1 MTVDDGATATL
12 VTDVLC
18 ALTCWTK
25 AGVGVAAGVTAFDW
39 AEAGPVPIALVA
51 VTVNV

>member
-1 MTVDDGATATL
+1 MTVAVGATGTL

-25 AGVGVAAGVTAFDW
+25 AGVAVAPGVTAFDW

-51 VTVNV
+51 VTAKV